1 MVYIEFIK
9 GVFMRNYNIPKIGM
23 RNIKTAISVFICIAL
38 FNLFKRDNAFYA
50 CIAAVICM
58 KDTYEN
64 SLSIGINRL
73 LGTFLGG
80 LLGIITIYLLS
91 FLPNIST
98 PNALITAFGTIIV
111 IHTCTLL
118 KKPAAVTIACI
129 VFISIMINYPGI
141 ASYFYAINRTF
152 DTAIG
157 IIIAILINKYI
168 D

>member
-1 MVYIEFIK
+1 
-9 GVFMRNYNIPKIGM
+9 MRNYNIPKIGM

-98 PNALITAFGTIIV
+98 P
-111 IHTCTLL
+111 CTLL

>member
-1 MVYIEFIK
+1 MI
-9 GVFMRNYNIPKIGM
+9 NYSIPKIGM
-23 RNIKTAISVFICIAL
+23 RNIKTAISVFLCISL

-80 LLGIITIYLLS
+80 LFGIVTIYLLS
-91 FLPNIST
+91 FLPNISM
-98 PNALITAFGTIIV
+98 PNALITASGTIVV

-118 KKPAAVTIACI
+118 KKPASVTIACI
-129 VFISIMINYPGI
+129 VFISIMINYAGI
-141 ASYFYAINRTF
+141 DSYFYAINRIF

-157 IIIAILINKYI
+157 VIVAILINKYI
-168 D
+168 N